1 LRTCA
6 TNLCHEPVPGLPSD
20 IRQEDESRR
29 LFQMAFGAIDTDE
42 SKTISWRE
50 FAAFYCGDGG
60 GGGGSVENAE
70 QLQALMQKQR
80 ELKVLKDQ
88 LQTLKQHESQV

>member
-1 LRTCA
+1 MI
-6 TNLCHEPVPGLPSD
+6 H
-20 IRQEDESRR
+20 QEDEGRR
-29 LFQMAFGAIDTDE
+29 LFQMGFGAIGEYDI
-42 SKTISWRE
+42 KAISWSE

>member
-1 LRTCA
+1 
-6 TNLCHEPVPGLPSD
+6 
-20 IRQEDESRR
+20 
-29 LFQMAFGAIDTDE
+29 
-42 SKTISWRE
+42 
-50 FAAFYCGDGG
+50 
-60 GGGGSVENAE
+60 VENAE